1 MPHSIIETSK
11 VMYNKGT
18 AIKNWNPAFTCLSI
32 IVDPMLEDVCVLDAR
47 KGLDTWTDFII

>member
-1 MPHSIIETSK
+1 
-11 VMYNKGT
+11 MYNKGT

-47 KGLDTWTDFII
+47 KRLDTWTDFIIRAQV